1 MRASR
6 CPCRRPLDF
15 ACGSPALR
23 GKKSGGFDER
33 FGRGYGEEVEFC
45 MATAAN
51 GWRHL
56 LACDV
61 FVYHAGGTSFGYESE
76 QLKVKAQQIIDD
88 RYPHFPDLVQDW
100 IREDSALDARIRCD
114 VQLLGLT
121 DAPRILHVTHNMG
134 GGVEQHVRDLAT
146 ACNAKDS
153 SLHLV
158 LRPWGEDGYRLER
171 IGDKGA
177 FRKLI
182 NADVARELIPRFLA
196 AAQIQ
201 RIHFHH
207 YAGVSDWVL
216 SLPDDLRLPYDV
228 TVHDFVSVCPQFHFQ
243 EPSGRYC
250 GRPAEKDCNR
260 CIAGRPNHLGLDIS
274 AWRSLFSSH
283 FTKAERVICPTRYV
297 ARVIGEYFPTV
308 SPQVLAHPE
317 PHYGVPA
324 GYAEQTRSRLKVAIV
339 GGLTPIKGIDLVEA
353 VIKQAE
359 SRELACRLCGHRF
372 YDTAALQ
379 RVSSRCY
386 RGIFPRRATPTALER
401 AARLFFVPAPNS
413 RDV

>member
-1 MRASR
+1 MWVSRA
-6 CPCRRPLDF
+6 
-15 ACGSPALR
+15 AWHEV
-23 GKKSGGFDER
+23 GGFDER

-76 QLKVKAQQIIDD
+76 QLKVEAQQIIDD
-88 RYPHFPDLVQDW
+88 RYPQFPELVQDW
-100 IREDSALDARIRCD
+100 IREDAALDARVRCD

-146 ACNAKDS
+146 ACAAKDN

-171 IGDKGA
+171 IGGDGE

-182 NADVARELIPRFLA
+182 NAELARELIPGFLA
-196 AAQIQ
+196 AARIQ

-216 SLPDDLRLPYDV
+216 ALPDELEVFYDV

-250 GRPAEKDCNR
+250 GRPSAEDCNR

-283 FTKAERVICPTRYV
+283 FSKAERVICPTRYV

-308 SPQVLAHPE
+308 SPEVLAHPRT
-317 PHYGVPA
+317 PPRNAIGRLGANPLPTQGCDCGRTVTDQGGRFGGGRDQA
-324 GYAEQTRSRLKVAIV
+324 G
-339 GGLTPIKGIDLVEA
+339 GI
-353 VIKQAE
+353 
-359 SRELACRLCGHRF
+359 
-372 YDTAALQ
+372 T
-379 RVSSRCY
+379 
-386 RGIFPRRATPTALER
+386 
-401 AARLFFVPAPNS
+401 
-413 RDV
+413 